1 MPKEKQHFQFLRSS
15 AVYDTL
21 ESAKTAIKGLN
32 VKAGEPS
39 IALYKGS
46 DNVTKVILGIS
57 PVDGTNKT
65 LFISAEEVEAL
76 ISASEGGV
84 NTSIGNLENLTTKD
98 KATIV
103 SAINS
108 LKTESTVTVEKKQ
121 TAEEGFAA
129 TYIIKQNEKQAGS
142 SINMPKDFL
151 VKSGTVKTVSTINQP
166 VNGYKVGQKYLD
178 FVVNTA
184 SNDGQESHIYI
195 LVEDLVDVYTGSTG
209 DQIAVVV
216 GNDNTIS
223 ASLTK
228 TVNDSLEKANSA
240 LQKTNIKEGTANGT
254 ISVSDVN
261 INVHGLGSA
270 AYTESSAYD
279 KANAAYTVKTELIG
293 TDADT
298 KDKDTING
306 AKKYADA
313 AVTAK
318 NVTADGE
325 TGDNALVKASAAS
338 NKVTVGSTQ
347 KLKDAV
353 SKAETSIQTVNGTEK
368 QIKVTKLET
377 TVTVG
382 FADDA
387 ILNCGEY

>member
-39 IALYKGS
+39 IALYKGNG
-46 DNVTKVILGIS
+46 NVTKVILGIS

-103 SAINS
+103 AAINS

-129 TYIIKQNEKQAGS
+129 TYIIKQNEKQVGS
-142 SINMPKDFL
+142 SINIPKDFL

-240 LQKTNIKEGTANGT
+240 LQKTNIKEGTADGT

-353 SKAETSIQTVNGTEK
+353 YKAETSIQTINGTEK
-368 QIKVTKLET
+368 QIKVTKLGT
-377 TVTVG
+377 TVAVG

>member
-103 SAINS
+103 AAINS

-129 TYIIKQNEKQAGS
+129 TYIIKQNEKQVGS
-142 SINMPKDFL
+142 SINIPKDFL

-166 VNGYKVGQKYLD
+166 VNGYNVGQKYLD

-223 ASLTK
+223 ASLTN

-254 ISVSDVN
+254 ISVSGVN

-293 TDADT
+293 TNADT

-325 TGDNALVKASAAS
+325 TGDNALVKAAAAS

-368 QIKVTKLET
+368 QIKVTKLGT

>member
-84 NTSIGNLENLTTKD
+84 NTSIGNLENLATKD

-103 SAINS
+103 AAINS

-121 TAEEGFAA
+121 TAEEGFA
-129 TYIIKQNEKQAGS
+129 TSYIIKQNGKQVGS
-142 SINMPKDFL
+142 SINIPKDFL
-151 VKSGTVKTVSTINQP
+151 VKSGTVKTVTTINQP

-254 ISVSDVN
+254 ISVSGVN

-293 TDADT
+293 TNADT

-368 QIKVTKLET
+368 QIKVTKSGT

>member
-46 DNVTKVILGIS
+46 GNVTKVILGIS

-103 SAINS
+103 AAINS
-108 LKTESTVTVEKKQ
+108 LKTE
-121 TAEEGFAA
+121 
-129 TYIIKQNEKQAGS
+129 
-142 SINMPKDFL
+142 
-151 VKSGTVKTVSTINQP
+151 
-166 VNGYKVGQKYLD
+166 
-178 FVVNTA
+178 
-184 SNDGQESHIYI
+184 
-195 LVEDLVDVYTGSTG
+195 
-209 DQIAVVV
+209 
-216 GNDNTIS
+216 
-223 ASLTK
+223 
-228 TVNDSLEKANSA
+228 
-240 LQKTNIKEGTANGT
+240 
-254 ISVSDVN
+254 
-261 INVHGLGSA
+261 
-270 AYTESSAYD
+270 
-279 KANAAYTVKTELIG
+279 LIG
-293 TDADT
+293 TNADT

-318 NVTADGE
+318 NVTADG
-325 TGDNALVKASAAS
+325 DNVLVEASAAS

-368 QIKVTKLET
+368 QIKVTKLGT
-377 TVTVG
+377 TVAVG

>member
-39 IALYKGS
+39 IALYKGNG
-46 DNVTKVILGIS
+46 NVTKVILGIS

-103 SAINS
+103 AAINS

-129 TYIIKQNEKQAGS
+129 TYIIKQNEKQVGS
-142 SINMPKDFL
+142 SINIPKDFL

-223 ASLTK
+223 ASLTN

-240 LQKTNIKEGTANGT
+240 LQKTNIKEGTADGT
-254 ISVSDVN
+254 ISVSGVN

-293 TDADT
+293 TNADT

-325 TGDNALVKASAAS
+325 TGDNALVEASAAS
-338 NKVTVGSTQ
+338 TKVTVGSTQ

-368 QIKVTKLET
+368 QIKVTKLGT
-377 TVTVG
+377 TVAVG

>member
-39 IALYKGS
+39 IALYKGNG
-46 DNVTKVILGIS
+46 NVTKVILGIS

-103 SAINS
+103 AAINS

-129 TYIIKQNEKQAGS
+129 TYIIKQNEKQVGS
-142 SINMPKDFL
+142 SINIPKDFL

-223 ASLTK
+223 ASLTN

-240 LQKTNIKEGTANGT
+240 LQKTNIKEGTADGT
-254 ISVSDVN
+254 ISVSGVN

-293 TDADT
+293 TNADT

-325 TGDNALVKASAAS
+325 TGDNALVEASAAS

-347 KLKDAV
+347 KLKYAV

-368 QIKVTKLET
+368 QIKVTKSGT

>member
-32 VKAGEPS
+32 AKAGEPS
-39 IALYKGS
+39 IALYKGNG
-46 DNVTKVILGIS
+46 NVTKVILGIS

-103 SAINS
+103 DAINS
-108 LKTESTVTVEKKQ
+108 LKIESTVTVEKKQ

-129 TYIIKQNEKQAGS
+129 TYIIKQNEKQVGS
-142 SINMPKDFL
+142 SINIPKDFL

-223 ASLTK
+223 ASLTN

-240 LQKTNIKEGTANGT
+240 LQKTNIKEGTADGT
-254 ISVSDVN
+254 ISVSGVN

-293 TDADT
+293 TNADT

-368 QIKVTKLET
+368 QIKVTKSGT

>member
-103 SAINS
+103 AAINS

-121 TAEEGFAA
+121 TAEEGFA
-129 TYIIKQNEKQAGS
+129 TSYIIKQNGKQVGS
-142 SINMPKDFL
+142 SINIPKDFL

-209 DQIAVVV
+209 GQIAVVV

-240 LQKTNIKEGTANGT
+240 LQKTNIKEGTVNGT

-293 TDADT
+293 TNADT

-368 QIKVTKLET
+368 QIKVTKSGT
-377 TVTVG
+377 TVAVG

>member
-103 SAINS
+103 AAINS

-121 TAEEGFAA
+121 TAEEGFA
-129 TYIIKQNEKQAGS
+129 TSYIIKQNGKQVGS
-142 SINMPKDFL
+142 SINIPKDFL
-151 VKSGTVKTVSTINQP
+151 VKSGTVKTVTTINQP

-254 ISVSDVN
+254 ISVSGVN

-293 TDADT
+293 TNADT

-368 QIKVTKLET
+368 QIKVTKLGT

>member
-103 SAINS
+103 AAINS

-129 TYIIKQNEKQAGS
+129 TYIVKQNEKQVGS
-142 SINMPKDFL
+142 SINIPKDFL

-254 ISVSDVN
+254 ISVSGVN

-293 TDADT
+293 TNADT

-313 AVTAK
+313 AVTEK

>member
-46 DNVTKVILGIS
+46 DNVTKVIFGIS

-103 SAINS
+103 AAINS

-129 TYIIKQNEKQAGS
+129 TYIIKQNEKQVGS
-142 SINMPKDFL
+142 SINIPKDFL

-184 SNDGQESHIYI
+184 LNDGQESHIYI

-223 ASLTK
+223 ASLTN

-240 LQKTNIKEGTANGT
+240 LQKTNIKEGTADGT
-254 ISVSDVN
+254 ISVSGVN

-293 TDADT
+293 TNADT

-353 SKAETSIQTVNGTEK
+353 SKSETSIQTVNGTEK

>member
-103 SAINS
+103 AAINS

-121 TAEEGFAA
+121 TAEEGFA
-129 TYIIKQNEKQAGS
+129 TSYIIKQNEKQVGS
-142 SINMPKDFL
+142 SINIPKDFL

-254 ISVSDVN
+254 ISVSGVN

>member
-103 SAINS
+103 AAINS

-129 TYIIKQNEKQAGS
+129 TYIIKQNEKQVGS
-142 SINMPKDFL
+142 SINIPKDFL

-223 ASLTK
+223 ASLTN

-254 ISVSDVN
+254 ISVSGVN

-293 TDADT
+293 TNADT
-298 KDKDTING
+298 KDNDTSMEQRNMPMR
-306 AKKYADA
+306 
-313 AVTAK
+313 
-318 NVTADGE
+318 
-325 TGDNALVKASAAS
+325 L
-338 NKVTVGSTQ
+338 
-347 KLKDAV
+347 
-353 SKAETSIQTVNGTEK
+353 
-368 QIKVTKLET
+368 
-377 TVTVG
+377 
-382 FADDA
+382 
-387 ILNCGEY
+387 

>member
-103 SAINS
+103 AAINS

-129 TYIIKQNEKQAGS
+129 TYIIKQNEKQVGS
-142 SINMPKDFL
+142 SINIPKDFL

-209 DQIAVVV
+209 DQIEVVV
-216 GNDNTIS
+216 GNGNTIS
-223 ASLTK
+223 ASLTN

-254 ISVSDVN
+254 ISVSDVD

-293 TDADT
+293 TNADT

-368 QIKVTKLET
+368 QIKVTKSGT

>member
-39 IALYKGS
+39 IALYKGNG
-46 DNVTKVILGIS
+46 NVTKVILGIS

-103 SAINS
+103 AAINS
-108 LKTESTVTVEKKQ
+108 LKKESTVTVEKKQ

-129 TYIIKQNEKQAGS
+129 TYIIKQNEKQVGS
-142 SINMPKDFL
+142 SINIPKDFL

-195 LVEDLVDVYTGSTG
+195 LVEDLVDVYSGSTG

-254 ISVSDVN
+254 ISVSGVN

-338 NKVTVGSTQ
+338 NKVTVDSTQ

-353 SKAETSIQTVNGTEK
+353 SKAETSIQTINGTEK
-368 QIKVTKLET
+368 QIKVTKLGT
-377 TVTVG
+377 TVEVG

>member
-103 SAINS
+103 AAINS

-121 TAEEGFAA
+121 TAEEGFA
-129 TYIIKQNEKQAGS
+129 TSYIIKQNGKQVGS
-142 SINMPKDFL
+142 SINIPKDFL
-151 VKSGTVKTVSTINQP
+151 VKSGTVKTVTTINQP

-254 ISVSDVN
+254 ISVSGVN

-293 TDADT
+293 TNADT

-338 NKVTVGSTQ
+338 NKVTVDSTQ

-353 SKAETSIQTVNGTEK
+353 SKAETSIQTINGTEK
-368 QIKVTKLET
+368 QIKVTKLGT

>member
-39 IALYKGS
+39 IALYKGNG
-46 DNVTKVILGIS
+46 NVTKVILGIS

-103 SAINS
+103 AAINS

-129 TYIIKQNEKQAGS
+129 TYIIKQNEKQVGS
-142 SINMPKDFL
+142 SINIPKDFL

-216 GNDNTIS
+216 GNGNTIS

-254 ISVSDVN
+254 ISVSGVN

-353 SKAETSIQTVNGTEK
+353 SKAETSIQTINGTEK
-368 QIKVTKLET
+368 QIKVTKSGT
-377 TVTVG
+377 TVAVG

>member
-103 SAINS
+103 AAINS

-129 TYIIKQNEKQAGS
+129 TYIIKQNEKQVGS
-142 SINMPKDFL
+142 SINIPKDFL

-166 VNGYKVGQKYLD
+166 VNGYNVGQKYLD

-223 ASLTK
+223 ASLTN

-240 LQKTNIKEGTANGT
+240 LQKTNIKEGTADGT
-254 ISVSDVN
+254 ISVSGVN

-293 TDADT
+293 TNADT
-298 KDKDTING
+298 KDKDTIKG

-368 QIKVTKLET
+368 QIKVTKLGT

>member
-39 IALYKGS
+39 IALYKGNG
-46 DNVTKVILGIS
+46 NVTKVILGIS

-76 ISASEGGV
+76 ISASEGSV

-103 SAINS
+103 AAINS

-129 TYIIKQNEKQAGS
+129 TYIIKQNEKQVGS
-142 SINMPKDFL
+142 SINIPKDFL

-254 ISVSDVN
+254 ISVSGVN

-338 NKVTVGSTQ
+338 NKVTVDSTQ

-353 SKAETSIQTVNGTEK
+353 SKAETSIQTINGTEK
-368 QIKVTKLET
+368 QIKVTKSGT
-377 TVTVG
+377 TVAVG

>member
-39 IALYKGS
+39 IALYKGNG
-46 DNVTKVILGIS
+46 NVTKVILGIS

-84 NTSIGNLENLTTKD
+84 NTSIGNLENLATKD

-103 SAINS
+103 AAINS

-129 TYIIKQNEKQAGS
+129 TYIIKQNEKQVGS
-142 SINMPKDFL
+142 SINIPKDFL

-166 VNGYKVGQKYLD
+166 VNGYKLGQKYLD

-240 LQKTNIKEGTANGT
+240 LQKTNIKEGTADGT
-254 ISVSDVN
+254 ISVSGVN

-293 TDADT
+293 TNADT

-353 SKAETSIQTVNGTEK
+353 SKAETSIQTINGTEK
-368 QIKVTKLET
+368 QIKVTKSGT
-377 TVTVG
+377 TVAVG

>member
-39 IALYKGS
+39 IALYKGNG
-46 DNVTKVILGIS
+46 NVTKVILGIS

-103 SAINS
+103 AAINS

-129 TYIIKQNEKQAGS
+129 TYIIKQNEKQVGS
-142 SINMPKDFL
+142 SINIPKDFL

-223 ASLTK
+223 ASLTN

-254 ISVSDVN
+254 ISVSGVN

-293 TDADT
+293 TNADT

-325 TGDNALVKASAAS
+325 TGDNALVEASAAS

-368 QIKVTKLET
+368 QIKVTKSGT
-377 TVTVG
+377 TVAVG

>member
-103 SAINS
+103 AAINS

-129 TYIIKQNEKQAGS
+129 TYIIKQNEKQVGS
-142 SINMPKDFL
+142 SINIPKDFL

-223 ASLTK
+223 ASLTN

-254 ISVSDVN
+254 ISVSGVN

-293 TDADT
+293 TNADT

-338 NKVTVGSTQ
+338 NKVTVDSTQ

-368 QIKVTKLET
+368 QIKVTKLGT
-377 TVTVG
+377 TVAVG

>member
-84 NTSIGNLENLTTKD
+84 
-98 KATIV
+98 
-103 SAINS
+103 
-108 LKTESTVTVEKKQ
+108 
-121 TAEEGFAA
+121 
-129 TYIIKQNEKQAGS
+129 
-142 SINMPKDFL
+142 
-151 VKSGTVKTVSTINQP
+151 
-166 VNGYKVGQKYLD
+166 
-178 FVVNTA
+178 
-184 SNDGQESHIYI
+184 
-195 LVEDLVDVYTGSTG
+195 
-209 DQIAVVV
+209 
-216 GNDNTIS
+216 
-223 ASLTK
+223 
-228 TVNDSLEKANSA
+228 
-240 LQKTNIKEGTANGT
+240 
-254 ISVSDVN
+254 
-261 INVHGLGSA
+261 
-270 AYTESSAYD
+270 
-279 KANAAYTVKTELIG
+279 KTELIG
-293 TDADT
+293 TNADT

-368 QIKVTKLET
+368 QIKVTKLGT

>member
-103 SAINS
+103 AAINS

-129 TYIIKQNEKQAGS
+129 TYIIKQNEKQVGS
-142 SINMPKDFL
+142 SINIPKDFL

-223 ASLTK
+223 ASLTN

-240 LQKTNIKEGTANGT
+240 LQKTNIKEGTADGT
-254 ISVSDVN
+254 ISVSGVN

-293 TDADT
+293 TNADT

-325 TGDNALVKASAAS
+325 TGDNALVEASAAS

-368 QIKVTKLET
+368 QIKVTKLGT

>member
-103 SAINS
+103 AAINS

-129 TYIIKQNEKQAGS
+129 TYIIKQNEKQVGS
-142 SINMPKDFL
+142 SINIPKDFL

-166 VNGYKVGQKYLD
+166 VNGYNVGQKYLD

-223 ASLTK
+223 ASLTN

-254 ISVSDVN
+254 ISVSGVN

-293 TDADT
+293 TNADT
-298 KDKDTING
+298 KDKNTING

-325 TGDNALVKASAAS
+325 TGDNALVKAAAAS

-368 QIKVTKLET
+368 QIKVTKLGT

>member
-103 SAINS
+103 AAINS

-129 TYIIKQNEKQAGS
+129 TYIIKQNEKQVGS
-142 SINMPKDFL
+142 SINIPKDFL

-254 ISVSDVN
+254 ISVSGVN

-293 TDADT
+293 TNADT

-353 SKAETSIQTVNGTEK
+353 SKAETSIQTINGTEK
-368 QIKVTKLET
+368 QIKVTKSGT
-377 TVTVG
+377 TVAVG

>member
-39 IALYKGS
+39 IALYKGNG
-46 DNVTKVILGIS
+46 NVTKVILGIS

-103 SAINS
+103 AAINS

-129 TYIIKQNEKQAGS
+129 TYIIKQNEKQVGS
-142 SINMPKDFL
+142 SINIPKDFL

-216 GNDNTIS
+216 GNGNTIS

-254 ISVSDVN
+254 ISVSGVN

-318 NVTADGE
+318 NVTADGV

-338 NKVTVGSTQ
+338 NKVTVDSTQ

-353 SKAETSIQTVNGTEK
+353 SKAETSIQTINGTEK
-368 QIKVTKLET
+368 QIKVTKSGT
-377 TVTVG
+377 TVAVG

>member
-15 AVYDTL
+15 SVYDTL

-103 SAINS
+103 AAINS

-129 TYIIKQNEKQAGS
+129 TYIIKQNEKQVGS
-142 SINMPKDFL
+142 SINIPKDFL

-178 FVVNTA
+178 FVANTA

-223 ASLTK
+223 ASLTN

-240 LQKTNIKEGTANGT
+240 LQKTNIKEGTADGT
-254 ISVSDVN
+254 ISVSGVN

-293 TDADT
+293 TNADT

-325 TGDNALVKASAAS
+325 TGDNALVKAAAAS

-368 QIKVTKLET
+368 QIKVTKLGT

>member
-39 IALYKGS
+39 IALYKGNG
-46 DNVTKVILGIS
+46 NVTKVILGIS

-103 SAINS
+103 AAINS

-129 TYIIKQNEKQAGS
+129 TYIIKQNEKQVGS
-142 SINMPKDFL
+142 SINIPKDFL

-195 LVEDLVDVYTGSTG
+195 LVEDLVDVYSGSTG

-254 ISVSDVN
+254 ISVSGVN

-325 TGDNALVKASAAS
+325 TGNNALVKASAAS

-353 SKAETSIQTVNGTEK
+353 SKAETSIQTINGTEK
-368 QIKVTKLET
+368 QIKVTKSGT
-377 TVTVG
+377 TVAVG

>member
-103 SAINS
+103 AAINS

-129 TYIIKQNEKQAGS
+129 TYIIKQNEKQVGS
-142 SINMPKDFL
+142 SINIPKDFL

-216 GNDNTIS
+216 GNGNTIS

-228 TVNDSLEKANSA
+228 TVNDSLQKANSA

-254 ISVSDVN
+254 ISVSGVN

-325 TGDNALVKASAAS
+325 TGDNALVKAAAAS

-353 SKAETSIQTVNGTEK
+353 SKAETSIQTINGTEK
-368 QIKVTKLET
+368 QIKVTKLGT

>member
-39 IALYKGS
+39 IALYKGNG
-46 DNVTKVILGIS
+46 NVTKVILGIS

-103 SAINS
+103 AAINS

-129 TYIIKQNEKQAGS
+129 TYIIKQNEKQVGS
-142 SINMPKDFL
+142 SINIPKDFL
-151 VKSGTVKTVSTINQP
+151 VKSGTVKTVSAINQP

-216 GNDNTIS
+216 GNGNTIS

-254 ISVSDVN
+254 ISVSGVN

-353 SKAETSIQTVNGTEK
+353 SKAETSIQTINGTEK
-368 QIKVTKLET
+368 QIKVTKSGT
-377 TVTVG
+377 TVAVG

>member
-103 SAINS
+103 AAINS

-129 TYIIKQNEKQAGS
+129 TYIIKQNEKQVGS
-142 SINMPKDFL
+142 SINIPKDFL

-178 FVVNTA
+178 FVVNTV

-223 ASLTK
+223 ASLTN

-240 LQKTNIKEGTANGT
+240 LQKTNIKEGTADGT
-254 ISVSDVN
+254 ISVSGVN

-293 TDADT
+293 TNADT

-325 TGDNALVKASAAS
+325 TGDNALVEASAAS

-368 QIKVTKLET
+368 QIKVTKLGT

>member
-39 IALYKGS
+39 IALYKGNG
-46 DNVTKVILGIS
+46 NVTKVILGIS

-76 ISASEGGV
+76 ISASEGGL

-103 SAINS
+103 AAINS

-129 TYIIKQNEKQAGS
+129 TYIIKQNEKQVGS
-142 SINMPKDFL
+142 SINIPKDFL

-216 GNDNTIS
+216 GNGNTIS

-228 TVNDSLEKANSA
+228 AVNDSLEKANSA

-254 ISVSDVN
+254 ISVSGIN

-353 SKAETSIQTVNGTEK
+353 SKAETSIQTINGTEK
-368 QIKVTKLET
+368 QIKVTKSGT
-377 TVTVG
+377 TVAVG

>member
-103 SAINS
+103 AAINS

-129 TYIIKQNEKQAGS
+129 TYIIKQNEKQVGS
-142 SINMPKDFL
+142 SINIPKDFL

-166 VNGYKVGQKYLD
+166 VNGYNVGQKYLD

-223 ASLTK
+223 ASLTN

-254 ISVSDVN
+254 ISVSGVN

-293 TDADT
+293 TNADT

-338 NKVTVGSTQ
+338 NKVTVDSTQ

-368 QIKVTKLET
+368 QIKVTKLGT

-382 FADDA
+382 FADDT

>member
-39 IALYKGS
+39 IALYKGNG
-46 DNVTKVILGIS
+46 NVTKVILGIS

-84 NTSIGNLENLTTKD
+84 NTSIGNLENLATKD

-103 SAINS
+103 AAINS

-129 TYIIKQNEKQAGS
+129 TYIIKQNEKQVGS
-142 SINMPKDFL
+142 SINIPKDFL
-151 VKSGTVKTVSTINQP
+151 VKSGTVKTVSAINQP

-209 DQIAVVV
+209 GQIAVVV

-254 ISVSDVN
+254 ISVSGVN

-338 NKVTVGSTQ
+338 NKVTVDSTQ

-353 SKAETSIQTVNGTEK
+353 SKAETSIQTINGTEK
-368 QIKVTKLET
+368 QIKVTKSGT
-377 TVTVG
+377 TVAVG

>member
-46 DNVTKVILGIS
+46 DNVTKVIFGIS

-103 SAINS
+103 AAINS

-129 TYIIKQNEKQAGS
+129 TYIIKQNEKQVGS
-142 SINMPKDFL
+142 SINIPKDFL

-216 GNDNTIS
+216 GNGNTIS

-254 ISVSDVN
+254 ISVSGVD

-293 TDADT
+293 TNADT

-368 QIKVTKLET
+368 QIKVTKSGT

>member
-103 SAINS
+103 AAINS

-121 TAEEGFAA
+121 TAEEGFA
-129 TYIIKQNEKQAGS
+129 TSYIIKQNGKQVGS
-142 SINMPKDFL
+142 SINIPKDFL
-151 VKSGTVKTVSTINQP
+151 VKSGTVKTVTTINQP

-254 ISVSDVN
+254 ISVSGVN

-298 KDKDTING
+298 KDKNTING

-368 QIKVTKLET
+368 QIKVTKLGT